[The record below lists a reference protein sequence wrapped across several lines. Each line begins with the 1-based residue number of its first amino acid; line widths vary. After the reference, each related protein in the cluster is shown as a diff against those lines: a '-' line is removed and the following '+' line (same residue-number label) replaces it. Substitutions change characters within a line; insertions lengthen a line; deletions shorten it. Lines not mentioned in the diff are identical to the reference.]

1 MTAAAQVLSL
11 ISQSVLPEL
20 KRAEVQHTAYPRDR
34 CYPVDS
40 KPIMGF
46 VDRHQTEALTKLP
59 NHTSRVY
66 VAVMHSG
73 VTLAPTMGALAAE
86 EIVSGGEVKD
96 LEPYRITRDFGDW
109 THKY

>member
-1 MTAAAQVLSL
+1 MA
-11 ISQSVLPEL
+11 VLPEL
-20 KRAEVQHTAYPRDR
+20 LGAEVQHTAYPLDR

-46 VDRHQTEALTKLP
+46 VTASQC
-59 NHTSRVY
+59 RVY

-73 VTLAPTMGALAAE
+73 VTLAPVMSGLAAR
-86 EIVSGGEVKD
+86 EIVSGED
-96 LEPYRITRDFGDW
+96 CPEFEPYRITRNFGDW